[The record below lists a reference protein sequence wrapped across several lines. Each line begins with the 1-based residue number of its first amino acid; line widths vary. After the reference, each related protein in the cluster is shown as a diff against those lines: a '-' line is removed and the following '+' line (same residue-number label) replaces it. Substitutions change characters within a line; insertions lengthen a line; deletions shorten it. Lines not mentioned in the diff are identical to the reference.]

1 MTDWQSIRT
10 EYEAGASLRSLAA
23 KYTVPKSTIESRAKT
38 GNWSRSDI
46 LRTSP
51 LPLSDLSETSDMATI
66 EKAIRLI
73 TRRLD
78 EEPDNKDIK
87 MLMDSLSQ
95 AYKIRMLVPAG
106 EDFSAFDMREFLAG
120 CTDEELEIVR
130 PVIAAVQARRAEK
143 ITPIK
148 KVG

>member
-1 MTDWQSIRT
+1 MTDWPSIRF
-10 EYEAGASLRSLAA
+10 EYEQGFSLRSLAA
-23 KYTVPKSTIESRAKT
+23 KYQVPKSTIESRAKT
-38 GNWSRSDI
+38 GNWTKSDI

-51 LPLSDLSETSDMATI
+51 LPLSELSETSDLATI

-73 TRRLD
+73 TRRLE

-95 AYKIRMLVPAG
+95 AYKIKMFLPA
-106 EDFSAFDMREFLAG
+106 EDDLGAFDMREFLAG

-130 PVIAAVQARRAEK
+130 PIIAAVQARRSEK